1 MNKATASAK
10 FLVLLAC
17 AIFLLFD
24 DALAQTFNLSYSLT
38 EGGTNRLE
46 LDQNNQSKG
55 VRINISSDV
64 STRYEVDQRI
74 IQPLE
79 SRDVPGLSIRDNFVF
94 RGLTGTNRYGNLRI
108 PTGDT
113 PLRQEDQLYI
123 SDNTGNPDSFTLVY
137 GLIHPEEIE
146 AGDYYGR
153 IGFTLTPIGSTR
165 QPVTQILEVHVNITR
180 EASARPRIEITTPTG
195 SKQIVLN
202 PKREETKTASLIIKI
217 NGKFKKPFTI
227 KQFLSQ
233 QPESLEGERLDYDAI
248 NFMVKDVTKGA
259 TVNQLTAL
267 SGMPQNIYSSAADAE
282 AENNLVVSYSLG
294 DLSQQQAGK
303 YRSRIQYLLD
313 EMGVESRLDSIG
325 LDVENAPIFDLVITP
340 QDQKYVIEFRDLKP
354 RGPAKRNEIVIE
366 IKTNRGKKYQVTQE
380 VHSDLRDKEG
390 RVIPSKYFTFT
401 TESLGTKG
409 KLSSTEKKEVKG
421 GNTILFIS
429 DELGSPDKFK
439 VIYELSCSEDVR
451 AGDYASSVTYSL
463 LEM

>member
-17 AIFLLFD
+17 AVFLFFD

-55 VRINISSDV
+55 VRISISSDV
-64 STRYEVDQRI
+64 ATRYEVDQRI

-79 SRDVPGLSIRDNFVF
+79 SRDVPGLAIRDNFVF
-94 RGLTGTNRYGNLRI
+94 RGLTGTNRYGSLRI

-113 PLRQEDQLYI
+113 SFRQEDTLYI
-123 SDNTGNPDSFTLVY
+123 SDSAGSADSFTLVY
-137 GLIHPEEIE
+137 GLIRAEEIK

-165 QPVTQILEVHVNITR
+165 QPVTQILEVHVSITR
-180 EASARPRIEITTPTG
+180 EASVNPQIEISTPTG

-202 PKREETKTASLIIKI
+202 PKREETKAAALIIKI

-227 KQFLSQ
+227 KQFLAQ
-233 QPESLEGERLDYDAI
+233 QPESLEGERLDYGAI
-248 NFMVKDVTKGA
+248 NFVVKDVTKGTA
-259 TVNQLTAL
+259 VNQLTAL
-267 SGMPQNIYSSAADAE
+267 SNLPQNIYSSAADAE

-313 EMGVESRLDSIG
+313 EMGVESRIDSIE
-325 LDVENAPIFDLVITP
+325 LDVENAPVFDLVITP

-354 RGPAKRNEIVIE
+354 LGPPKRNEIVIE

-380 VHSDLRDKEG
+380 VYSELRDREG
-390 RVIPSKYFTFT
+390 GVIPSQYFTFQT
-401 TESLGTKG
+401 QSLDTKG
-409 KLSSTEKKEVKG
+409 KLNFSDKKEVKG

-439 VIYELSCSEDVR
+439 VIYELSCSEQVR
-451 AGDYASSVTYSL
+451 AGDYSSSVTYSL
-463 LEM
+463 LEI